1 MSFSKGHRFGRCER
15 PEGSDTA
22 PVVRCRGES
31 PCALLRVT
39 LDSLFLAWI
48 SPHSSS
54 IPSCGNINFMASEN
68 IKVLATNRK
77 AGFEY
82 FLLEKF
88 EAGLVLQ
95 GSEIKSIRAGQIS
108 IQESFVDIENGEQA
122 WLVEAHIA
130 PYEQAN
136 RFNHEPR
143 RRRRLLLH
151 KKQIR
156 ELWNNVRIK
165 GMTIVPTRVYLKNGR
180 AKIEIALAKGKK
192 AYDKRATIAKRDEAR
207 SAERESRVR

>member
-1 MSFSKGHRFGRCER
+1 MTEDFKI
-15 PEGSDTA
+15 
-22 PVVRCRGES
+22 V
-31 PCALLRVT
+31 
-39 LDSLFLAWI
+39 
-48 SPHSSS
+48 
-54 IPSCGNINFMASEN
+54 
-68 IKVLATNRK
+68 ATNRK

-82 FLLEKF
+82 TLLERF
-88 EAGLVLQ
+88 EAGLALQ

-108 IQESFVDIENGEQA
+108 IQESYVDIENGRQA
-122 WLVEAHIA
+122 FLVEAHIA

-143 RRRRLLLH
+143 RKRRLLLH
-151 KKQIR
+151 KKEIR
-156 ELWNNVRIK
+156 KLWDNVRMK

-207 SAERESRVR
+207 NAERETRVR

>member
-1 MSFSKGHRFGRCER
+1 
-15 PEGSDTA
+15 
-22 PVVRCRGES
+22 
-31 PCALLRVT
+31 
-39 LDSLFLAWI
+39 
-48 SPHSSS
+48 
-54 IPSCGNINFMASEN
+54 MAEDV
-68 IKVLATNRK
+68 KVLATNRK
-77 AGFEY
+77 ATFEY

-88 EAGLVLQ
+88 EAGLALH

-108 IQESFVDIENGEQA
+108 IQESYVDIENGEQA

-130 PYEQAN
+130 PYAQAN

-156 ELWNNVRIK
+156 ELWNDIRIK
-165 GMTIVPTRVYLKNGR
+165 GMTVVPTRVYLKNGR

-192 AYDKRATIAKRDEAR
+192 AYDKRETIAKRDAAR
-207 SAERESRVR
+207 SAERETRVR